1 MIMNIAMLIHSM
13 TGNTKN
19 VAESAAEALRA
30 GGHKVEILALESE
43 GSYKKGDPSPPI
55 ISRPELDAYDALVFG
70 SHVEAF
76 SLSSAMK
83 AYLADLPD
91 LKGRKTALLLTQ
103 FFPFKWM
110 GGLRALDQGQKA
122 VEAKG
127 GVVVKE
133 LVVNW
138 SRKDRDKRIALVGAS
153 LAEVFSA
160 S

>member
-1 MIMNIAMLIHSM
+1 MNIAMLIHSM
-13 TGNTKN
+13 TGNTKI
-19 VAESAAEALRA
+19 AAERAVVVLRTS
-30 GGHKVEILALESE
+30 GHTVEILALESE

-55 ISRPELDAYDALVFG
+55 TSRPELEAYDALVFS

-76 SLSSAMK
+76 SLSAAMK
-83 AYLADLPD
+83 VYLADLPD
-91 LKGRKTALLLTQ
+91 LKGCKTALLLTQ

-110 GGLRALDQGQKA
+110 GGLRALGQGKKA

-127 GVVVKE
+127 GMVVKE

-138 SRKDRDKRIALVGAS
+138 SRKDRDKRISSAGAS
-153 LAEVFSA
+153 LAEAFSA